1 MHAFL
6 IQYRVMLRHATAA
19 SSVVLALASWLLLP
33 AYLLCCC
40 GCVCYSAQPPYFKYV
55 LLLDLTSFH
64 LAWLDFFLPSNPT
77 AKDCVTMATKE
88 HTVVTP
94 KQPIH
99 AEGSLE

>member
-1 MHAFL
+1 MHDFL
-6 IQYRVMLRHATAA
+6 IMYRVMLHHATLRHCRIIYCASVWTAA
-19 SSVVLALASWLLLP
+19 AA

-40 GCVCYSAQPPYFKYV
+40 DCVCSTQHNYR
-55 LLLDLTSFH
+55 TSSTYYY
-64 LAWLDFFLPSNPT
+64 LPSLGFFLPSNPT
-77 AKDCVTMATKE
+77 AKDCVTMAANE